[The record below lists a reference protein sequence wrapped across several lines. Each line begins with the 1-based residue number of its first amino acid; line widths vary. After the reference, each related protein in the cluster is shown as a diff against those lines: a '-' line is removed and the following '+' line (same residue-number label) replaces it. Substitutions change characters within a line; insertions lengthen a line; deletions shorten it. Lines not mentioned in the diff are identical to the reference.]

1 MIEELA
7 EIFWLEDY
15 EVEELLEEYD
25 LEPED
30 VFPSKIEI
38 KEKVQQDLV
47 FNS

>member
-1 MIEELA
+1 MIEEFA

-15 EVEELLEEYD
+15 EIEELLDEHD

-30 VFPSKIEI
+30 VFPSKVEI